1 MAGLPFLKALLLLS
15 HIGNGKMNGLEIYPQ
30 NLMMRAGN
38 MQLISQEGILEPRE
52 NCLLLEDPNGP
63 DTSHMMVLESG
74 SGYNGRRTERT
85 HFKILLLVV
94 HCFHDS
100 PLDISLFGP

>member
-1 MAGLPFLKALLLLS
+1 
-15 HIGNGKMNGLEIYPQ
+15 
-30 NLMMRAGN
+30 

-74 SGYNGRRTERT
+74 SGYGVI
-85 HFKILLLVV
+85 FFPV
-94 HCFHDS
+94 
-100 PLDISLFGP
+100 